1 MGPHEMATIQIQM
14 RASEYGDGDAS
25 FRAAGGVAGIER
37 LVDDFYRIM
46 DDSPGARAIRGMH
59 PANLEEA
66 RDKLARFLSGWLGG
80 PNRYAEKYG
89 AISIPGAHARFAIGI
104 DERDA
109 WLDCMRAA
117 VALQPYEPRFAA
129 YLLEQ
134 LAIPAERIR
143 QTSRETEHE
152 NDRTA

>member
-1 MGPHEMATIQIQM
+1 MATIQVQD
-14 RASEYGDGDAS
+14 RFSEYGDGDSS

-46 DDSPGARAIRGMH
+46 DESPDANTIRRMH
-59 PANLEEA
+59 PKDLEVA

-80 PNRYAEKYG
+80 PKRYNEKYG
-89 AISIPGAHARFAIGI
+89 SISSPVVYARFPIVTR
-104 DERDA
+104 ERDA
-109 WLDCMRAA
+109 WLACMRAA
-117 VALQPYEPRFAA
+117 VAQQDYAPRFAA

-143 QTSRETEHE
+143 TTSRDPVEPEGGSAE
-152 NDRTA
+152 PL